1 MLLKALEMLLE
12 APGICLQ
19 SQLQLQRLL
28 LWLCGD
34 QFKLEYFLSVTLAIK
49 CLHAFLASNQTSRA
63 LSSTGCSLYCLR
75 DVQISF
81 TALYKHLSIQLFHK

>member
-1 MLLKALEMLLE
+1 MTPLHVQFMLLKALEMSLE

-34 QFKLEYFLSVTLAIK
+34 TNLNLST
-49 CLHAFLASNQTSRA
+49 F
-63 LSSTGCSLYCLR
+63 
-75 DVQISF
+75 
-81 TALYKHLSIQLFHK
+81 